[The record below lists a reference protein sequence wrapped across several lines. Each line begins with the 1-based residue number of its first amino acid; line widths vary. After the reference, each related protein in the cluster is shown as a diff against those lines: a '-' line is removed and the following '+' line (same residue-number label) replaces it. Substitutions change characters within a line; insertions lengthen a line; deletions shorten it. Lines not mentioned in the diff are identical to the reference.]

1 VTGTPDPARLEI
13 ISATPTPFTPDGDLD
28 RVAWR
33 ACLAR
38 LAPVV
43 DGLFVAG
50 TTGEFPALTDGER
63 LDLFEDALAA
73 VGPARLVAHVGAAGT
88 RQAVGLTRSAVAA
101 GVVRLAAITPYY
113 LPASERAVLT
123 HFGRLAEAA
132 AGTAGTSGAAMYGYL
147 YPDRTQVGLDPAVI
161 GELAAAG
168 VRGLKISGAASRL
181 VEHYV
186 EQAPAGFSVWS
197 GADRDLVR
205 VARCGGAGLVS
216 GVSSAAPWAFVAL
229 RDALAAGA
237 DQAEIAVRQQAV
249 DAMVDTFD
257 SIAAMK
263 AGLAERGIAG
273 PLCRMSVD
281 PPDPAAL
288 GTIRRT
294 VRAMPG

>member
-1 VTGTPDPARLEI
+1 MTGTPRPARLEI
-13 ISATPTPFTPDGDLD
+13 IAATPTPFTADGDLD

-33 ACLAR
+33 ACLGR

-63 LDLFEDALAA
+63 LHLFEDALEA
-73 VGPARLVAHVGAAGT
+73 VGPARVVAHVGAAGT
-88 RQAVGLTRSAVAA
+88 RQAVALTRAAVAA
-101 GVVRLAAITPYY
+101 GVLRLAAITPYY
-113 LPASERAVLT
+113 LPASQQAVLT

-132 AGTAGTSGAAMYGYL
+132 AGAAMYGYL
-147 YPDRTQVGLDPAVI
+147 YPDRTQVGLDPSAI
-161 GELAAAG
+161 GSLAAAG
-168 VRGLKISGAASRL
+168 IRGLKISGAASEL
-181 VEHYV
+181 VEQYV
-186 EQAPAGFSVWS
+186 ERAPEGFSVWS

-237 DQAEIAVRQQAV
+237 GEAEIAVRQRAV
-249 DAMVDTFD
+249 DAAVDAFD

-263 AGLAERGIAG
+263 SGLAELGLAG

-288 GTIRRT
+288 ETIRRT